1 MLHISINTAVISIY
15 LETLGRLTVSQ
26 VTANKMIIETYLIY
40 SSFFLDTKEWL
51 LPDLSELRM

>member
-40 SSFFLDTKEWL
+40 SSFFLDTKE
-51 LPDLSELRM
+51 

>member
-15 LETLGRLTVSQ
+15 LGTLGRLTVSQ
-26 VTANKMIIETYLIY
+26 VNANKMIIETYLIY

-51 LPDLSELRM
+51 LPHLSKLCM

>member
-15 LETLGRLTVSQ
+15 LSTLGRLTVSQ

-40 SSFFLDTKEWL
+40 SSFFLDTKDWL
-51 LPDLSELRM
+51 LPDLSKRCL

>member
-15 LETLGRLTVSQ
+15 LGTLTVSQ
-26 VTANKMIIETYLIY
+26 VNANKMIIETYLIY

-51 LPDLSELRM
+51 LPDLSKLCM

>member
-15 LETLGRLTVSQ
+15 LGTLGRLTISQ
-26 VTANKMIIETYLIY
+26 VNANKMIIETYLIY

-51 LPDLSELRM
+51 LPDLSKLCM